1 MKHLLTSLLL
11 GVTLFLLNGCG
22 EEKPAQAPTM
32 KCEPGKCGEGKCGD
46 K

>member
-1 MKHLLTSLLL
+1 MRP
-11 GVTLFLLNGCG
+11 LFLSLMLGLAMFSFSGCG
-22 EEKPAQAPTM
+22 EEKKAQTPAM